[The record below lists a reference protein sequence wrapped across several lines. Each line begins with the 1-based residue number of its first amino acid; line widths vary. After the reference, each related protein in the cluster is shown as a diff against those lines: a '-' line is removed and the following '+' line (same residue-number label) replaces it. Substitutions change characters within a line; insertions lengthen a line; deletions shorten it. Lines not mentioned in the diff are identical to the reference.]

1 VSKFRQI
8 RSISEDYE
16 FARKLESKFEFKISF
31 IDCMHIAISK
41 RVGCILV
48 TRDKLL
54 IEKAN
59 DFILADK
66 PENLIH

>member
-1 VSKFRQI
+1 
-8 RSISEDYE
+8 
-16 FARKLESKFEFKISF
+16 
-31 IDCMHIAISK
+31 MHIAISK